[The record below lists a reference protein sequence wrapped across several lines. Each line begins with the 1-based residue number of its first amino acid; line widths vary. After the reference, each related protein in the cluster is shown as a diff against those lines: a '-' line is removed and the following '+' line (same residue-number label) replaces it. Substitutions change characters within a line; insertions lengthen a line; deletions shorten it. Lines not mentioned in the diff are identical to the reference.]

1 LGKQSLA
8 FLGGIM
14 RSILAIAALIIA
26 VIVPAY
32 AVDEASDQLAIPI
45 PPGSQI
51 SMQMSM
57 TREDILMQMDTWMQ
71 FIPKQANGTQISK
84 AEIVEALSPLKA
96 VQYAEMTSTTGT
108 TVDKLVGFFEQQ
120 VPGRRI
126 IYDIGSMP
134 GTGILVTLTQDGG
147 YFAAMVDLTG
157 DKPGTGTIKAARL
170 FGFPDVGK
178 LVEIAMP
185 IVINTMNSKAAAK
198 ISKPVTTKKPA
209 PKKK

>member
-1 LGKQSLA
+1 
-8 FLGGIM
+8 M
-14 RSILAIAALIIA
+14 RSILAIAVLAIA

-32 AVDEASDQLAIPI
+32 GADEASDQLAIPV
-45 PPGSQI
+45 PPGSEI
-51 SMQMSM
+51 SMQMNM
-57 TREDILMQMDTWMQ
+57 TRDDILMQMDTWMQ
-71 FIPKQANGTQISK
+71 FIPKQPNGKQISK
-84 AEIVEALSPLKA
+84 AKITEALNPLKA

-108 TVDKLVGFFEQQ
+108 SVDKLVGFFEQQ

-126 IYDIGSMP
+126 VYDIGSSP
-134 GTGILVTLTQDGG
+134 GTGILVKLTLDGG

-157 DKPGTGTIKAARL
+157 DKPGTGTVRAARF

-185 IVINTMNSKAAAK
+185 VIMTNVNGKSTAR
-198 ISKPVTTKKPA
+198 ISHPSTTNKPA